1 MKTRLIALF
10 LVLVMCLCA
19 LASCGNGGED
29 VVTDGGDRGA
39 DGSWDSVDFGGQ
51 TVRYCISINQYEE
64 ATFPAGD
71 IYTRGP
77 DTAGSNEVAKE
88 VIARNNAASATL
100 GINIEYSTR
109 DITYDKILEDVRSIV
124 QTSSANSPDLYNNDI
139 NGLSWSML
147 DGLLWNVKNP
157 GEDIKNYFN
166 FEAEGWYTE
175 YIKGCTFDQ
184 EKYYIFAGDYFIDM
198 IRMAWV
204 VYVNHDIFNANLGK
218 MPLWAKTLDEFY
230 SFVEDGLWDMDML
243 KELASRVFVDSGLM
257 GLTERNDSVVGLST
271 THLMHMVYPSASGVT
286 LYYLDKDNGYTPHV
300 MSDIDTY
307 QKLANKFADL
317 RATLGVFE
325 TAPTFQGIQDVT
337 LHFVEGNVLFATQR
351 LGEMESTALRDFSA
365 AKGLVPVPKW
375 DQDIQDD
382 YHTVVHNQAELGCIL
397 NTAKAF
403 SAASALMQYLNENS
417 GKVVNAYYEKGLK
430 YKYNDDQNA
439 RKMMD
444 IVRDSTDD
452 PFSLTI
458 GRLCEELYTGTSALS
473 GMDLRK
479 GSTISSTFASE
490 KDAYIDCMQKA
501 IKKFSEMP

>member
-10 LVLVMCLCA
+10 LALFMCLGA
-19 LASCGNGGED
+19 LASCGNGGDD

-39 DGSWDSVDFGGQ
+39 DGNWDGVDFGGQ
-51 TVRYCISINQYEE
+51 TVRYCISVNQYEE

-88 VIARNNAASATL
+88 VIARNNAASSTL

-139 NGLSWSML
+139 NGLSWAML
-147 DGLLWNVKNP
+147 DGLLWNVKDP
-157 GEDIKNYFN
+157 GKGIKNYFN
-166 FEAEGWYTE
+166 FEATGWYTE
-175 YIKGCTFDQ
+175 YIKGCTFNQ

-218 MPLWAKTLDEFY
+218 MPGWAKTLDEFY
-230 SFVEDGLWDMDML
+230 AFVEDGLWDMDML

-257 GLTERNDSVVGLST
+257 GVTERNDSIVGLST

-317 RATLGVFE
+317 RTALGVFE
-325 TAPTFQGIQDVT
+325 TEQSIQGIQDVT
-337 LHFVEGNVLFATQR
+337 IHFVEGNVLFATQR
-351 LGEMESTALRDFSA
+351 LG
-365 AKGLVPVPKW
+365 G
-375 DQDIQDD
+375 
-382 YHTVVHNQAELGCIL
+382 
-397 NTAKAF
+397 
-403 SAASALMQYLNENS
+403 
-417 GKVVNAYYEKGLK
+417 
-430 YKYNDDQNA
+430 
-439 RKMMD
+439 
-444 IVRDSTDD
+444 
-452 PFSLTI
+452 
-458 GRLCEELYTGTSALS
+458 
-473 GMDLRK
+473 K
-479 GSTISSTFASE
+479 GSCPHSQVGSG
-490 KDAYIDCMQKA
+490 
-501 IKKFSEMP
+501 